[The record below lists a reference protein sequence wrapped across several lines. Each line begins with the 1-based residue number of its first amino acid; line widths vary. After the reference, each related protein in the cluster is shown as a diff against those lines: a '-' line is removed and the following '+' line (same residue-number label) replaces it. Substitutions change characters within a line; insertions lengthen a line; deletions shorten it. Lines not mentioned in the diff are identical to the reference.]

1 MADHNI
7 AEERISAVPATVD
20 GPGSTGVDG
29 EMTRTVRVI
38 GVLMACLVAGAI
50 LAGVWKASTGP
61 QSGKAALVSGLFLT
75 EVILAGILILLG
87 SIVEGFGYGLS
98 LGTRWP
104 YTRNILV
111 LMIEGDPEAAHRL
124 MATLVGLIAVALVV
138 LAPSSAT
145 INGLALVIIAGV
157 FGIGTLH
164 VLSGR
169 IPAFVHGMHGLLA
182 YGVFLSYLTG
192 LAFPGV
198 SFWFYLKFT
207 VALHALLLAVFLG
220 GMTTGQ
226 RGFGQPIGAFY
237 RPRRLAHWTVAAHIV
252 AALTIV
258 ATLGWL
264 MPAYPVAFYL
274 AVAQIA
280 VGFLLFQAVNL
291 KPKNPGT
298 IVAFHQS
305 MVLLITVAIVVSLP

>member
-1 MADHNI
+1 MPETTA
-7 AEERISAVPATVD
+7 ASVA
-20 GPGSTGVDG
+20 DG
-29 EMTRTVRVI
+29 ERTRAVCVI
-38 GVLMACLVAGAI
+38 GWVMASLVAGAL
-50 LAGVWKASTGP
+50 LAGVWKAYLGLRSGGP
-61 QSGKAALVSGLFLT
+61 ALVSGLFLT

-87 SIVEGFGYGLS
+87 SIVEGYGYGLS

-111 LMIEGDPEAAHRL
+111 LMVRGDPEAAHRL
-124 MATLVGLIAVALVV
+124 VATLVGLIALALIF
-138 LAPSSAT
+138 LAPGSST
-145 INGLALVIIAGV
+145 FHGLALVIVTAL
-157 FGIGTLH
+157 FGMGTLY

-169 IPAFVHGMHGLLA
+169 IPAFVHGIHGLLA

-198 SFWFYLKFT
+198 QFWTYLKGM
-207 VALHALLLAVFLG
+207 VPLHAVLLAVFWG

-226 RGFGQPIGAFY
+226 RGFGQPISAFY
-237 RPRRLAHWTVAAHIV
+237 KPRRVIHWTVAIHIL
-252 AALTIV
+252 AALTVV

-280 VGFLLFQAVNL
+280 MGFLLFNAVNL
-291 KPKNPGT
+291 RPKNP
-298 IVAFHQS
+298 
-305 MVLLITVAIVVSLP
+305 